1 MLCTSVCVVQFPLAP
16 VTPELIMCSGQGNT
30 GVLTVLSRGFRLS
43 VATAVALPRCV
54 ASFTLKL
61 PATAVSAASVLLFLV
76 TSAGVT
82 RVFHVHGTGAIVE
95 TVFGVG
101 VDSSTRLEGFP
112 AADFILDGI
121 TTGVGLVTFPHT
133 DKCVLLQAHMYGV
146 RVLDHER
153 TLQDVVVHFD
163 MDVGGLGSPG
173 SVVRCVQAA
182 ARPCCVFCDRKGCVH
197 VQ

>member
-1 MLCTSVCVVQFPLAP
+1 V
-16 VTPELIMCSGQGNT
+16 CSGHGNT
-30 GVLTVLSRGFRLS
+30 GALTVLSRGFRLS
-43 VATAVALPRCV
+43 VATTVPLPPCV
-54 ASFTLKL
+54 ASFAVKL
-61 PATAVSAASVLLFLV
+61 PATSTGAATVLLFVV

-101 VDSSTRLEGFP
+101 VDASTRLDGFP

-121 TTGVGLVTFPHT
+121 TTGVGLVSFSHSS
-133 DKCVLLQAHMYGV
+133 KAVLLQAHMYGV
-146 RVLDHER
+146 RVFDNER

-173 SVVRCVQAA
+173 SVVR
-182 ARPCCVFCDRKGCVH
+182 
-197 VQ
+197 